1 MNTFDLDKQYI
12 ASTYKRFPVEIVSGK
27 GSLVKDVNGKE
38 YIDMGSGIAVTSFG
52 VADDA
57 WIAAVEKQIHCV
69 QHMSNLYYTAPCAKL
84 AQALC
89 EKTGMAK
96 VFFSNSG
103 AEANECAIKVAR
115 KWAAEHKGPAC
126 SMIVTLENSFHGR
139 TLTTLAATG
148 QDHYHELYQPLT
160 PGFASFP
167 AGDLDALC
175 AREESLS
182 RDELAD
188 ALARALSN
196 RPMMLKLLSMNL
208 YDMEANSRM
217 ERLVEFKTAYGASV
231 AALDRCLRKF
241 VPSLDETDRQTF
253 LYTLLP
259 FIYGLYPYTVVTE
272 KQRSAME
279 EAGIRYVYMSTYDMA
294 YTFLRTI
301 LGGLT

>member
-1 MNTFDLDKQYI
+1 MPKGSAELTRARKE
-12 ASTYKRFPVEIVSGK
+12 EIVAACRKLYETMSFK
-27 GSLVKDVNGKE
+27 EITLKDIGQE
-38 YIDMGSGIAVTSFG
+38 TSFTRTS
-52 VADDA
+52 
-57 WIAAVEKQIHCV
+57 IYNYFETKEEIF
-69 QHMSNLYYTAPCAKL
+69 L
-84 AQALC
+84 ALFQR
-89 EKTGMAK
+89 E
-96 VFFSNSG
+96 
-103 AEANECAIKVAR
+103 
-115 KWAAEHKGPAC
+115 
-126 SMIVTLENSFHGR
+126 
-139 TLTTLAATG
+139 
-148 QDHYHELYQPLT
+148 YEL
-160 PGFASFP
+160 FVR
-167 AGDLDALC
+167 DLDALC

-231 AALDRCLRKF
+231 AALDRCLQKF
-241 VPSLDETDRQTF
+241 VPGLDEKSRQTF
-253 LYTLLP
+253 LYSMLP

-294 YTFLRTI
+294 YTFLRTL